1 MSSTSSPNRIIYYQV
16 QEYTLHLLKR
26 KKVAFDYSS
35 LKFSPQVLQVIELV
49 VIIDLDESGKIVRLV
64 DQ

>member
-1 MSSTSSPNRIIYYQV
+1 M